1 MTQLPS
7 FSPTRQNRELGPKW
21 LRTTVFPL
29 FLLCAC
35 PPFVMLLWFTHT
47 HLDGSLSKLARL
59 LWNEGMLHTLQVVW
73 VPRMFGSALAW
84 KILGIYVA
92 VELLLLRFLPGKLVY
107 GPITA
112 KGHVPKYVDNGV
124 ASFAIT
130 VGLYLTCSYVLH
142 LFPASILYDNLGELL
157 GSLNLFA
164 LLFCVVLYLKGR
176 LAPST
181 PDHGLSGN
189 PIFDYYW
196 GTELYPNLL
205 GWDVKR
211 MTNCRF
217 GMMGWPLLL
226 LSYAAKQHE
235 VYGISDSM
243 LVAVGI
249 QLVYIAKFFHWET
262 GYLRTLDIMHDR
274 AGFYICWGCLVWLPC
289 IYTSGTM
296 YLVNHPHNLGTPLA
310 ITLFALGVLAVLV
323 NYLAD
328 EQRQRVRA
336 TSGHTTVWGKPPRL
350 LIGHYTT
357 EQGEKKENIL
367 LASGYWGLARHFHYL
382 PELAAALLWS
392 LPALFDSALP
402 YFYFVF
408 LTILLVDRS
417 YRDDERC
424 AKKYGTDWDEYR
436 KLVPHRILPGI
447 Y

>member
-1 MTQLPS
+1 
-7 FSPTRQNRELGPKW
+7 
-21 LRTTVFPL
+21 
-29 FLLCAC
+29 
-35 PPFVMLLWFTHT
+35 MLLWYTHT
-47 HLDGSLSKLARL
+47 QLDGSLLKLLRV
-59 LWNEGMLHTLQVVW
+59 LWNEGLWSTLGQIW
-73 VPRMFGSALAW
+73 TPRLLGSLTAW
-84 KILGIYVA
+84 KILGVYVA
-92 VELLLLRFLPGKLVY
+92 VELALVRVLPGKLVS

-130 VGLYLTCSYVLH
+130 VGLFLTCSYVLH
-142 LFPASILYDNLGELL
+142 LFPASILYDNLGDIL
-157 GSLNLFA
+157 GCCNVFA

-176 LAPST
+176 FAPST

-196 GTELYPNLL
+196 GTELYPNIF

-211 MTNCRF
+211 FTNCRF

-226 LSYAAKQHE
+226 LSYAAKQQE
-235 VYGISDSM
+235 LYGLSDSM
-243 LVAVGI
+243 MVAVGI

-289 IYTSGTM
+289 VYTSGTL
-296 YLVNHPHNLGTPLA
+296 YLVHHPHHLGTPLA
-310 ITLFALGVLAVLV
+310 AAIFGLGVLAVLI

-336 TSGHTTVWGKPPRL
+336 TAGQTTVWGKPPRL
-350 LIGHYTT
+350 LIGHYIT
-357 EQGEKKENIL
+357 EQGAKKENLL

-382 PELAAALLWS
+382 PELAAAFLWCV
-392 LPALFDSALP
+392 PALFDAVLP
-402 YFYFVF
+402 YFYFIF

-424 AKKYGTDWDEYR
+424 AKKYGSDWDEYR